1 MTTTF
6 DVLTVTNSIAA
17 LSITGVTVCDA
28 DQIPEALG
36 LEFAVLA
43 PIPDNFITNLVVT
56 RSELTGQ
63 NLDVNY
69 DLNYRYY
76 HCAIGGATGGIF
88 SVYPAMVTNLA
99 AIVKAFALDDSLTGA
114 MDNGFPT
121 IGHIGPVADAAGNQY
136 HGCDVTI
143 HILQFLEV

>member
-17 LSITGVTVCDA
+17 LSITGVTICDA

-36 LEFAVLA
+36 LEYAVLA
-43 PIPDNFITNLVVT
+43 PIPDDFITDLEIT
-56 RSELTGQ
+56 RSELSGQ
-63 NLDVNY
+63 KLDVRYN
-69 DLNYRYY
+69 LHYRYY
-76 HCAIGGATGGIF
+76 HCAIGGGVGGIF
-88 SVYPAMVTNLA
+88 SVIPAMITNLA
-99 AIVKAFALDDSLTGA
+99 AIVKAFSLDDSLAGA

-136 HGCDVTI
+136 HGCDLTI